1 VRSVTGAVIG
11 SLVWLVLAPGL
22 VAGYIPWAISRWRVQ
37 PALLDTSLT
46 RWLGVALIVLGL
58 PVLLDAFARFALQ
71 GRGTPAPVLPPERLV
86 VFGFYRFVR
95 NPMYV
100 AIVAIVVGQGL
111 LLGDARL
118 LVWAAALWLVFHV
131 FVLLYEEPKLRRTYP
146 GEYDAYRASVP
157 RWIPRPSPWQ
167 RRAEGAE

>member
-1 VRSVTGAVIG
+1 MRSVAGAVLG

-22 VAGYIPWAISRWRVQ
+22 VGGYVPWAISRWRVE
-37 PALLDTSLT
+37 PPFLGSSLT

-100 AIVAIVVGQGL
+100 ALVAIVVGQGL

-118 LVWAAALWLVFHV
+118 LLWAAALWLLFHV
-131 FVLLYEEPKLRRTYP
+131 FVLLYEEPHLRQRFGADY
-146 GEYDAYRASVP
+146 GAYCAAVP
-157 RWIPRPSPWQ
+157 RWVPRFRPWQ
-167 RRAEGAE
+167 RGPVGAE